1 MSSLHYVRYGNH
13 GEQRFVSGKL
23 RDTYEGLVYHANLVA
38 GSARGIAKF
47 VMREALH
54 ETPFVV
60 NPITHEFQRPP
71 GEPLKVRSW
80 VTKLAEDYY
89 EGPFADAVSRGEP
102 VTPEAF
108 EGDVRGIVDRV
119 LHFQRD
125 TLNVQAVATEEARYL
140 RFTQPQFALRP
151 AALICPYL
159 AFLHS
164 EEQCLSVNLR
174 LLETGMTADPRV
186 AAKLAFPRSLLTS
199 GRFPG
204 FLAKYNELAPSRYY
218 LWIGDF
224 SELEVGTEE
233 LRVFASLLRE
243 LGGRTTNL
251 YGGFLSMLLAHED
264 IALLDG
270 VCNGPQYGEDRGLI
284 PTTGFGSP
292 AARFYI
298 RDLHRRVR
306 YRDALRLFERLGWL
320 ASEVAYF
327 ANVCS
332 CPTCRQLI
340 SEHGPARG
348 FAQFGQTRPDRRGV
362 PRTTGRSLVH
372 ASNHYMYAK
381 RWERNLILNESV
393 GAIRTGIHE
402 AIVRYRHGG
411 QSQTA
416 HLHRW
421 RDLLDELGRI

>member
-13 GEQRFVSGKL
+13 SEQRFVSGKL

-38 GSARGIAKF
+38 GSAGGIARF

-71 GEPLKVRSW
+71 GQALEVKAW
-80 VTKLAEDYY
+80 VKKLAEDYY

-102 VTPEAF
+102 ITPEALG
-108 EGDVRGIVDRV
+108 GDVRGIVDRV
-119 LHFQRD
+119 LNFQRD
-125 TLNVQAVATEEARYL
+125 TLNAHAIVTKEARYL

-151 AALICPYL
+151 HASICPYL
-159 AFLHS
+159 AFLNS
-164 EEQCLSVNLR
+164 EKHCLSVNLR
-174 LLETGMTADPRV
+174 LLETGLTANPRV
-186 AAKLAFPRSLLTS
+186 AAKLAFPRSFLTNS
-199 GRFPG
+199 SFPG
-204 FLAKYNELAPSRYY
+204 ILARYKDVAPSRYY

-224 SELEVGTEE
+224 SEPEVRTEE
-233 LRVFASLLRE
+233 LRAFVSLLRI

-251 YGGFLSMLLAHED
+251 YGGFLSMLLTHAD

-270 VCNGPQYGEDRGLI
+270 VFNGPQYGEDRGLI

-292 AARFYI
+292 AARFYV

-306 YRDALRLFERLGWL
+306 YRDALLLFERLGWL
-320 ASEVAYF
+320 ASETAYF

-332 CPTCRQLI
+332 CPTCRQLVN
-340 SEHGPARG
+340 EHGPTQG
-348 FAQFGQTRPDRRGV
+348 FAQFGQTKEDRRGV

-393 GAIRTGIHE
+393 GAIRSGIQE
-402 AIVRYRHGG
+402 TIERYRYVG
-411 QSQTA
+411 QSLTA

-421 RDLLDELGRI
+421 RDLLDEVRRI

>member
-71 GEPLKVRSW
+71 GEALKVKSW

-102 VTPEAF
+102 VTPKAF
-108 EGDVRGIVDRV
+108 GGDVRGIVDRV
-119 LHFQRD
+119 LYFQRD
-125 TLNVQAVATEEARYL
+125 ILNAQAVATEEARYL

-151 AALICPYL
+151 VALICPYL

-174 LLETGMTADPRV
+174 LLETGLTADPRV
-186 AAKLAFPRSLLTS
+186 AAKLAFPRLLLTS
-199 GRFPG
+199 GRLSG
-204 FLAKYNELAPSRYY
+204 ILARYKELAPSRYY

-233 LRVFASLLRE
+233 LRAFTSLLRE
-243 LGGRTTNL
+243 LGGRATNL
-251 YGGFLSMLLAHED
+251 YGGFLSMLLTHKD

-270 VCNGPQYGEDRGLI
+270 VCNGPQYGEDRALI

-292 AARFYI
+292 AARFYV

-320 ASEVAYF
+320 ASEAAYL

-340 SEHGPARG
+340 NEHGPARG
-348 FAQFGQTRPDRRGV
+348 FTQFGQTKPDRRGV
-362 PRTTGRSLVH
+362 PRTTARSLVH

-393 GAIRTGIHE
+393 GTIRTGIQD
-402 AIVRYRHGG
+402 AIVRYRQVS

-421 RDLLDELGRI
+421 RDLLDELRRI

>member
-13 GEQRFVSGKL
+13 REQQFVSGKL

-38 GSARGIAKF
+38 GSAGGIAKF

-71 GEPLKVRSW
+71 GEALEVKPW

-89 EGPFADAVSRGEP
+89 EGAFADAVSRGEP
-102 VTPEAF
+102 ITPEAF
-108 EGDVRGIVDRV
+108 GRDVRGIVDRV
-119 LHFQRD
+119 LNFQRD
-125 TLNVQAVATEEARYL
+125 TLNAQAVATEEARYL

-151 AALICPYL
+151 VALICPYL
-159 AFLHS
+159 AFLQS

-174 LLETGMTADPRV
+174 LLETGLTADPRV
-186 AAKLAFPRSLLTS
+186 AAKLAFPRSLLTD
-199 GRFPG
+199 GRIPG
-204 FLAKYNELAPSRYY
+204 ILAGYNELAPSRYY

-224 SELEVGTEE
+224 SELEVRTEE
-233 LRVFASLLRE
+233 LRAFASLLRN

-251 YGGFLSMLLAHED
+251 YGGFLSMLLTHEG

-292 AARFYI
+292 AARFYV

-306 YRDALRLFERLGWL
+306 YRDALLLFERLGWL
-320 ASEVAYF
+320 ASEAAYF

-340 SEHGPARG
+340 NEHGPVQG
-348 FAQFGQTRPDRRGV
+348 FAQFGQTKEDKRGV
-362 PRTTGRSLVH
+362 PRTTENSLVH
-372 ASNHYMYAK
+372 ASNHTICTRSDGNA
-381 RWERNLILNESV
+381 
-393 GAIRTGIHE
+393 T
-402 AIVRYRHGG
+402 
-411 QSQTA
+411 
-416 HLHRW
+416 
-421 RDLLDELGRI
+421 

>member
-13 GEQRFVSGKL
+13 PEQRFVSGKL

-38 GSARGIAKF
+38 GSAGGIAKF

-54 ETPFVV
+54 ERPFLV

-71 GEPLKVRSW
+71 GEALEVKAW
-80 VTKLAEDYY
+80 VKKLAEDYY

-102 VTPEAF
+102 ITPEAL
-108 EGDVRGIVDRV
+108 GSDVRGIVDRV
-119 LHFQRD
+119 LDFQRN
-125 TLNVQAVATEEARYL
+125 TLNAQAVATEEARYL

-151 AALICPYL
+151 VALICPYL

-164 EEQCLSVNLR
+164 EEQCLSTNLR
-174 LLETGMTADPRV
+174 LLETGLTADPRV

-199 GRFPG
+199 GRLPG
-204 FLAKYNELAPSRYY
+204 ILDAYNELAPTRYY
-218 LWIGDF
+218 LWVGDF
-224 SELEVGTEE
+224 SELEVRTEE
-233 LRVFASLLRE
+233 LRAFASLLDS
-243 LGGRTTNL
+243 LGSRVTNL
-251 YGGFLSMLLAHED
+251 YGGFLSMLLSHED

-292 AARFYI
+292 AARFYV

-306 YRDALRLFERLGWL
+306 YRDALRLFERMGWL
-320 ASEVAYF
+320 ATEAAYF
-327 ANVCS
+327 DNVCS
-332 CPTCRQLI
+332 CPTCRQLVN
-340 SEHGPARG
+340 EHGPTQG
-348 FAQFGQTRPDRRGV
+348 FAQFGQTKEDKNGV
-362 PRTTGRSLVH
+362 PRTTWRSLVH

-381 RWERNLILNESV
+381 QWERSLILTESV
-393 GAIRTGIHE
+393 GAIRNGIQE
-402 AIVRYRHGG
+402 AIERYQHVA
-411 QSQTA
+411 QSLTA

-421 RDLLDELGRI
+421 CALLDELRRT

>member
-13 GEQRFVSGKL
+13 REKRFVSGKL

-47 VMREALH
+47 VMSEALH

-60 NPITHEFQRPP
+60 NPITHEFQRLP
-71 GEPLKVRSW
+71 GEALEVKSW
-80 VTKLAEDYY
+80 VKKLAEEYY
-89 EGPFADAVSRGEP
+89 KGPFADAVSRREP
-102 VTPEAF
+102 ITPAAF
-108 EGDVRGIVDRV
+108 GGDVRGIVDRV
-119 LHFQRD
+119 LSFQRD
-125 TLNVQAVATEEARYL
+125 TLNARAAATTEARYL

-151 AALICPYL
+151 IALICPYL

-174 LLETGMTADPRV
+174 LLETGLAADPRV
-186 AAKLAFPRSLLTS
+186 AAKLAFPRSLLTD
-199 GRFPG
+199 GRLPG
-204 FLAKYNELAPSRYY
+204 IVAGYNELAPSRYY

-224 SELEVGTEE
+224 SELQVGTTE
-233 LRVFASLLRE
+233 LRALASLLRR
-243 LGGRTTNL
+243 LGGHTTNL
-251 YGGFLSMLLAHED
+251 YGGFLSMLLTHKD

-284 PTTGFGSP
+284 PATGFGSP
-292 AARFYI
+292 AARFYV

-306 YRDALRLFERLGWL
+306 YREALRLFTRLGWL
-320 ASEVAYF
+320 ASDAAYF
-327 ANVCS
+327 RNVCS

-340 SEHGPARG
+340 NEHGPAQG
-348 FAQFGQTRPDRRGV
+348 FAQFGQTKEDRRGV
-362 PRTTGRSLVH
+362 PRATEKSLVH

-381 RWERNLILNESV
+381 QRERSLIRNESV
-393 GAIRTGIHE
+393 STIRSGMQE
-402 AIVRYRHGG
+402 AIDRYRYVA
-411 QSQTA
+411 QSRTA

-421 RDLLDELGRI
+421 RDLLDELTKT

>member
-13 GEQRFVSGKL
+13 PEQRFVSGKL

-38 GSARGIAKF
+38 GSAGGIAKF

-54 ETPFVV
+54 ERPFVV
-60 NPITHEFQRPP
+60 NPITHEFQRPQ
-71 GEPLKVRSW
+71 GEALQVKAWVR
-80 VTKLAEDYY
+80 KLADDYY
-89 EGPFADAVSRGEP
+89 GGPFADAVSRGEP
-102 VTPEAF
+102 IAPEAF
-108 EGDVRGIVDRV
+108 GGDVRGIVDRV
-119 LHFQRD
+119 LDFQRN
-125 TLNVQAVATEEARYL
+125 TLNAQAVATEEARYL

-151 AALICPYL
+151 VALICPYL

-174 LLETGMTADPRV
+174 LLETGLTADPRV

-199 GRFPG
+199 GRLPG
-204 FLAKYNELAPSRYY
+204 ILDGYNELAPSRYY

-224 SELEVGTEE
+224 SELEVRTEE
-233 LRVFASLLRE
+233 LQAFASLLDG
-243 LGGRTTNL
+243 LGSRVTNL
-251 YGGFLSMLLAHED
+251 YGGFLSMLLSHED

-292 AARFYI
+292 AARFYV

-320 ASEVAYF
+320 ASEAAYF

-332 CPTCRQLI
+332 CPTCRQLVN
-340 SEHGPARG
+340 EHGPARG
-348 FAQFGQTRPDRRGV
+348 FAQFGQTKPDKRGV

-381 RWERNLILNESV
+381 RWERNSILNEGV
-393 GAIRTGIHE
+393 DTLTAGIQE
-402 AIVRYRHGG
+402 AIERYRQVG
-411 QSQTA
+411 QSLTA

-421 RDLLDELGRI
+421 RDLLHELRRV